1 MGALGSDSAR
11 GVQESHSALN
21 ILLLTA
27 SLPFPTMSGGAL
39 RAYSL
44 IRAMTRLGHR
54 VHLLAFDEGSARWQD
69 TPLAGLCAS
78 VQTVLPPQ
86 RTLRERVSTLLF
98 SRQADVA
105 RRLYSE
111 AMANALREIL
121 SRERFDLIQAEGI
134 EMAWLLPLAKQ
145 FQPSAKLSFDT
156 FNAEYQLQRVI
167 ATIDAQEP
175 LRWPMAIYSW
185 LQSWRIARFERDM
198 GRLVDLVIA
207 VSPEDA
213 AALGNLM
220 PEKKIPVIASAIAV
234 EEYAVMET
242 RNLGP
247 HAIVFTGKMDYRPN
261 VDAALWF
268 ADEIFPRIRRLV
280 PDAVFHVVGQ
290 KPHERLE
297 RLRGIEGIE
306 VSGFVR
312 SIVPYLRG
320 AAVYVAPLRM
330 GSGTRLK
337 LLEAM
342 AAGSAIVAT
351 PIAAAG
357 LLPDAKA
364 AMRLAASAEPFA
376 EVVAS
381 LLNDPTARR
390 AIGQTALAAVSAYYD
405 WTSTADSL
413 RQIYEEAGIG

>member
-1 MGALGSDSAR
+1 
-11 GVQESHSALN
+11 
-21 ILLLTA
+21 
-27 SLPFPTMSGGAL
+27 
-39 RAYSL
+39 
-44 IRAMTRLGHR
+44 
-54 VHLLAFDEGSARWQD
+54 
-69 TPLAGLCAS
+69 
-78 VQTVLPPQ
+78 
-86 RTLRERVSTLLF
+86 
-98 SRQADVA
+98 
-105 RRLYSE
+105 
-111 AMANALREIL
+111 MANALREIL

-242 RNLGP
+242 RNLSP